1 MDLLASVSGRVV
13 ELPLV
18 FEINF
23 VCESLF
29 VYIYLVT

>member
-13 ELPLV
+13 ELTLV
-18 FEINF
+18 FKKNI
-23 VCESLF
+23 VCDCLF